1 MKTTLPSMMVLCLA
15 ITFNSCT
22 ISKNATE
29 SSIAADD
36 DPKKVS
42 VCYVQMNDGTV
53 KNYTSLKLVTGV
65 FKTPHLVADG
75 NIIIKAES
83 IKAYQDKDH
92 YAISQRDFSTDEKS
106 YVAKE
111 TLPGFAVRVAS
122 GKLNV
127 YAVKYYNGHNT
138 SEKLYLQ
145 LGNEGAILPYKYE
158 LMNDLVKNNAEAYKF
173 FNTKKHSSNVSE
185 KIVVTAS
192 IYNNAGLFSKN

>member
-1 MKTTLPSMMVLCLA
+1 MKTTLPSMLVLCFA

-22 ISKNATE
+22 ISKNAIE
-29 SSIAADD
+29 SSSAAADS
-36 DPKKVS
+36 KKVS
-42 VCYVQMNDGTV
+42 ICYVQMHDGAI

-75 NIIIKAES
+75 NIIIKTET

-92 YAISQRDFSTDEKS
+92 YAISQRDFSTEEKS

-145 LGNEGAILPYKYE
+145 LGNDGAILPYKYE
-158 LMNDLVKNNAEAYKF
+158 LMNDLVKDNAEAYKF
-173 FNTKKHSSNVSE
+173 FNAKKHTANVGE

-192 IYNNAGLFSKN
+192 IYNSAGLFSKN